1 MEITDVEK
9 FVNMC
14 YVHSFRH
21 HTTPHHTTD
30 RQTDRQTDRN
40 AISTSCITDFKIY
53 HTEPKLLFENVRR

>member
-21 HTTPHHTTD
+21 HTTPHH
-30 RQTDRQTDRN
+30 RQTEMLYQHL
-40 AISTSCITDFKIY
+40 A
-53 HTEPKLLFENVRR
+53 